1 MGLASGPPPR
11 LFRLGMSSAV
21 RKPLTVSVEH
31 FYNEHAARLQLK
43 LVAGQEGMGRL
54 IREGAVNRLGMAL
67 TGFTKYFA
75 FRRVQLIG
83 KSEISYYTS
92 LDAELRVS
100 RIRAIL
106 ERKIPCIVFSRN
118 NRPPAVILKEA
129 RAAKVPI
136 FISPIPTPRLVNLIT
151 LCLEEDFAPSTSE
164 HGSMV
169 DIMGVGVLIRGDS
182 GIGKSEC
189 ALGLVERGYSLVS
202 DDITRLRLIEGR
214 ELMATSAEV
223 TRTFME
229 VRGIGIINVAAI
241 FGGRAIRTEK
251 RLDLVVSL
259 VEWDKIEEIERTGL
273 DQQFYE
279 ILGIKVPHVRIPI
292 RPGRDLA
299 GLVQVAALDQKMK
312 TMGQFSAVD
321 FNEKLLSQ
329 LKLKDC

>member
-1 MGLASGPPPR
+1 MK
-11 LFRLGMSSAV
+11 
-21 RKPLTVSVEH
+21 KPLTVSVEH
-31 FYNEHAARLQLK
+31 FHAQHADRLQLK
-43 LVAGQEGMGRL
+43 LVAGQDGMGRL

-67 TGFTKYFA
+67 TGFIKYFA

-83 KSEISYYTS
+83 KSEVSYFQT
-92 LDAELRVS
+92 LDAATRQA
-100 RIRAIL
+100 RIQAIL
-106 ERKIPCIVFSRN
+106 DKKIPCIVFSRD
-118 NRPPAVILKEA
+118 NRPPVIILKA
-129 RAAKVPI
+129 AQKAKVPV
-136 FISPIPTPRLVNLIT
+136 FVSPIPTPRLVNLIT

-169 DIMGVGVLIRGDS
+169 DIMGVGVLIRGES
-182 GIGKSEC
+182 GVGKSEC
-189 ALGLVERGYSLVS
+189 ALGLVERGYSLVA
-202 DDITRLRLIEGR
+202 DDITRLRLLEGR
-214 ELMATSAEV
+214 ELMASSAEV

-259 VEWDKIEEIERTGL
+259 EEWDKVEEIERTGL

-279 ILGIKVPHVRIPI
+279 ILGLKIPHVRIPI

-312 TMGQFSAVD
+312 TMGQFSALE
-321 FNEKLLSQ
+321 FNEKLMSR
-329 LKLKDC
+329 LKLKDG

>member
-1 MGLASGPPPR
+1 MK
-11 LFRLGMSSAV
+11 
-21 RKPLTVSVEH
+21 KPLTVSVEH
-31 FYNEHAARLQLK
+31 FYTQHAARLQLK

-67 TGFTKYFA
+67 TGFIKYFA

-83 KSEISYYTS
+83 KSEISYFQS
-92 LDAELRVS
+92 LDSETRQA
-100 RIRAIL
+100 RIRGIL
-106 ERKIPCIVFSRN
+106 DKNIPCIVFSRD
-118 NRPPAVILKEA
+118 NRPPAIILKEA
-129 RAAKVPI
+129 QKAKVPV

-169 DIMGVGVLIRGDS
+169 DIMGVGVLIRGES
-182 GIGKSEC
+182 GVGKSEC
-189 ALGLVERGYSLVS
+189 ALGLVERGYSLVA
-202 DDITRLRLIEGR
+202 DDITRLRLLEGR

-251 RLDLVVSL
+251 RLDLVVTL
-259 VEWDKIEEIERTGL
+259 EEWDKVEEIERTGL

-279 ILGIKVPHVRIPI
+279 ILGLKIPHVRIPI

-312 TMGQFSAVD
+312 TMGQFSALE
-321 FNEKLLSQ
+321 FNEKLMSR
-329 LKLKDC
+329 LKLKEG

>member
-1 MGLASGPPPR
+1 MK
-11 LFRLGMSSAV
+11 
-21 RKPLTVSVEH
+21 KPLTVSVEH
-31 FYNEHAARLQLK
+31 FYNQHAARLQLK
-43 LVAGQEGMGRL
+43 LVAGEEGMGRL

-67 TGFTKYFA
+67 TGFIKYFA
-75 FRRVQLIG
+75 FRRIQLIG
-83 KSEISYYTS
+83 KSEVSYFHS
-92 LDAELRVS
+92 LDAPTRQA

-106 ERKIPCIVFSRN
+106 DRKIPCIVFSRD

-129 RAAKVPI
+129 QRAKVPI

-169 DIMGVGVLIRGDS
+169 DIMGVGVLIRGES
-182 GIGKSEC
+182 GVGKSEC
-189 ALGLVERGYSLVS
+189 ALGLVERGYSLVA
-202 DDITRLRLIEGR
+202 DDITRLRLLEGR

-251 RLDLVVSL
+251 RLDLVVTL
-259 VEWDKIEEIERTGL
+259 EEWDKVEEIERTGL

-279 ILGIKVPHVRIPI
+279 ILGLKIPHVRIPI

-312 TMGQFSAVD
+312 TMGQFSALE
-321 FNEKLLSQ
+321 FNEKLMSR
-329 LKLKDC
+329 LKLKDG

>member
-1 MGLASGPPPR
+1 MK
-11 LFRLGMSSAV
+11 
-21 RKPLTVSVEH
+21 KPLTVSVEH
-31 FYNEHAARLQLK
+31 FYTQHASRLQLK

-67 TGFTKYFA
+67 TGFIKYFA

-83 KSEISYYTS
+83 KSEISYFQS
-92 LDAELRVS
+92 LDSETRQA

-106 ERKIPCIVFSRN
+106 DRKIPCIVFSRD
-118 NRPPAVILKEA
+118 NRPPAIILKEA
-129 RAAKVPI
+129 QKAKVPV

-151 LCLEEDFAPSTSE
+151 LCLEEDFAPTTSE

-169 DIMGVGVLIRGDS
+169 DIMGVGVLIRGES
-182 GIGKSEC
+182 GVGKSEC
-189 ALGLVERGYSLVS
+189 ALGLVERGYSLVA
-202 DDITRLRLIEGR
+202 DDITRLRLLEGR

-251 RLDLVVSL
+251 RLDLVVTL
-259 VEWDKIEEIERTGL
+259 AEWDKVEEIERTGL

-279 ILGIKVPHVRIPI
+279 ILGLKIPHVKLPI

-312 TMGQFSAVD
+312 TMGQFSALE
-321 FNEKLLSQ
+321 FNEKLMSR
-329 LKLKDC
+329 LKLKEG

>member
-1 MGLASGPPPR
+1 MK
-11 LFRLGMSSAV
+11 
-21 RKPLTVSVEH
+21 KPLTVSVEH
-31 FYNEHAARLQLK
+31 FHTQHAARLQLK

-67 TGFTKYFA
+67 TGFIKYFA
-75 FRRVQLIG
+75 FRRIQLIG
-83 KSEISYYTS
+83 KSEVSYFQS
-92 LDAELRVS
+92 LDAPTRRA

-106 ERKIPCIVFSRN
+106 DRKIPCIVFSRD

-129 RAAKVPI
+129 QRAKVPI

-169 DIMGVGVLIRGDS
+169 DIMGVGVLIRGES
-182 GIGKSEC
+182 GVGKSEC
-189 ALGLVERGYSLVS
+189 ALGLVERGYSLVA
-202 DDITRLRLIEGR
+202 DDITRLRLLEGR

-251 RLDLVVSL
+251 RLDLVVTL
-259 VEWDKIEEIERTGL
+259 EEWDKVEEIERTGL

-279 ILGIKVPHVRIPI
+279 ILGLKIPHVRIPI

-312 TMGQFSAVD
+312 TMGQFSALE
-321 FNEKLLSQ
+321 FNEKLMSR
-329 LKLKDC
+329 LKLKDG

>member
-1 MGLASGPPPR
+1 MK
-11 LFRLGMSSAV
+11 
-21 RKPLTVSVEH
+21 KPLTVSVEH
-31 FYNEHAARLQLK
+31 FYNQHAARLQLK
-43 LVAGQEGMGRL
+43 LVVGEEGMGRL

-67 TGFTKYFA
+67 TGFIKYFA
-75 FRRVQLIG
+75 FRRIQLIG
-83 KSEISYYTS
+83 KSEVSYFQS
-92 LDAELRVS
+92 LDAPTRQA

-106 ERKIPCIVFSRN
+106 DRKIPCIVFSRD

-129 RAAKVPI
+129 QRAKVPI

-164 HGSMV
+164 PGSMV
-169 DIMGVGVLIRGDS
+169 DIMGVGVLIRGES
-182 GIGKSEC
+182 GVGKSEC
-189 ALGLVERGYSLVS
+189 ALGLVERGYSLVA
-202 DDITRLRLIEGR
+202 DDITRLRLLEGR

-251 RLDLVVSL
+251 RLDLVVTL
-259 VEWDKIEEIERTGL
+259 EEWDKVEEIERTGL

-279 ILGIKVPHVRIPI
+279 ILGLKIPHVRIPI

-312 TMGQFSAVD
+312 TMGQFSALE
-321 FNEKLLSQ
+321 FNEKLMSR
-329 LKLKDC
+329 LKLKDG

>member
-1 MGLASGPPPR
+1 MK
-11 LFRLGMSSAV
+11 
-21 RKPLTVSVEH
+21 KPLTVSVEH
-31 FYNEHAARLQLK
+31 FHAQHADRLQLK

-67 TGFTKYFA
+67 TGFIKYFA

-83 KSEISYYTS
+83 KSEVSYFQT
-92 LDAELRVS
+92 LDPATRQA
-100 RIRAIL
+100 RIQAIL
-106 ERKIPCIVFSRN
+106 DKKIPCIVFSRD
-118 NRPPAVILKEA
+118 NRPPAIILKA
-129 RAAKVPI
+129 AQKAKVPV
-136 FISPIPTPRLVNLIT
+136 FVSPIPTPRLVNLIT

-169 DIMGVGVLIRGDS
+169 DIMGVGVLIRGES
-182 GIGKSEC
+182 GVGKSEC
-189 ALGLVERGYSLVS
+189 ALGLVERGYSLVA
-202 DDITRLRLIEGR
+202 DDITRLRLLEGR
-214 ELMATSAEV
+214 ELMASSAEV

-259 VEWDKIEEIERTGL
+259 EEWDKVEEIERTGL
-273 DQQFYE
+273 DQQYFE
-279 ILGIKVPHVRIPI
+279 ILGLKIPLVRIPV

-312 TMGQFSAVD
+312 TMGQFSALE
-321 FNEKLLSQ
+321 FNEKLMSR
-329 LKLKDC
+329 LKLKDG

>member
-1 MGLASGPPPR
+1 MK
-11 LFRLGMSSAV
+11 
-21 RKPLTVSVEH
+21 KPLTVSVEH
-31 FYNEHAARLQLK
+31 FHAQHADRLQLK
-43 LVAGQEGMGRL
+43 LVAGQDGMGRL

-67 TGFTKYFA
+67 TGFIKYFA

-83 KSEISYYTS
+83 KSEVSYFQT
-92 LDAELRVS
+92 LDAATRQA
-100 RIRAIL
+100 RIQAIL
-106 ERKIPCIVFSRN
+106 DKKIPCIVFSRD
-118 NRPPAVILKEA
+118 NRPPAIILKA
-129 RAAKVPI
+129 AQKAKVPV
-136 FISPIPTPRLVNLIT
+136 FVSPIPTPRLVNLIT

-169 DIMGVGVLIRGDS
+169 DIMGVGVLIRGES
-182 GIGKSEC
+182 GVGKSEC
-189 ALGLVERGYSLVS
+189 ALGLVERGYSLVA
-202 DDITRLRLIEGR
+202 DDITRLRLLEGR
-214 ELMATSAEV
+214 ELMASSAEV

-259 VEWDKIEEIERTGL
+259 EEWDKVEEIERTGL

-279 ILGIKVPHVRIPI
+279 ILGLKIPHVRIPI

-312 TMGQFSAVD
+312 TMGQFSALE
-321 FNEKLLSQ
+321 FNEKLMSR
-329 LKLKDC
+329 LKLKDG

>member
-1 MGLASGPPPR
+1 MK
-11 LFRLGMSSAV
+11 
-21 RKPLTVSVEH
+21 KPLTVSVEH
-31 FYNEHAARLQLK
+31 FHTQHAARLQLK

-67 TGFTKYFA
+67 TGFIKYFA
-75 FRRVQLIG
+75 FRRIQLIG
-83 KSEISYYTS
+83 KSEVSYFQS
-92 LDAELRVS
+92 LDAPTRQA

-106 ERKIPCIVFSRN
+106 DRKIPCIVFSRD

-129 RAAKVPI
+129 QRAKVPV

-169 DIMGVGVLIRGDS
+169 DIMGVGVLIRGES
-182 GIGKSEC
+182 GVGKSEC
-189 ALGLVERGYSLVS
+189 ALGLVERGYSLVA
-202 DDITRLRLIEGR
+202 DDITRLRLLEGR

-251 RLDLVVSL
+251 RLDLVVTL
-259 VEWDKIEEIERTGL
+259 EEWDKVEEIERTGL

-279 ILGIKVPHVRIPI
+279 ILGLKIPHVRIPI

-312 TMGQFSAVD
+312 TMGQFSALE
-321 FNEKLLSQ
+321 FNEKLMSR
-329 LKLKDC
+329 LKLKDG

>member
-1 MGLASGPPPR
+1 MK
-11 LFRLGMSSAV
+11 
-21 RKPLTVSVEH
+21 KPLTVSVEH
-31 FYNEHAARLQLK
+31 FYTQHAARLQLK

-67 TGFTKYFA
+67 TGFIKYFA

-83 KSEISYYTS
+83 KSEISYFQS
-92 LDAELRVS
+92 LDSETRQA

-106 ERKIPCIVFSRN
+106 DRKIPCIVFSRD
-118 NRPPAVILKEA
+118 NRPPAIILKEA
-129 RAAKVPI
+129 QKAKVPV

-151 LCLEEDFAPSTSE
+151 LCLEEDFAPTTSE

-169 DIMGVGVLIRGDS
+169 DIMGVGVLIRGES
-182 GIGKSEC
+182 GVGKSEC
-189 ALGLVERGYSLVS
+189 ALGLVERGYSLVA
-202 DDITRLRLIEGR
+202 DDITRLRLLEGR

-251 RLDLVVSL
+251 RLDLVVTL
-259 VEWDKIEEIERTGL
+259 EEWDKVGEIERTGL

-279 ILGIKVPHVRIPI
+279 ILGLKIPHVKLPI

-312 TMGQFSAVD
+312 TMGQFSALE
-321 FNEKLLSQ
+321 FNEKLMSR
-329 LKLKDC
+329 LKLKEG

>member
-1 MGLASGPPPR
+1 MK
-11 LFRLGMSSAV
+11 
-21 RKPLTVSVEH
+21 KPLTVSVEH
-31 FYNEHAARLQLK
+31 FHAQHADRLQLK
-43 LVAGQEGMGRL
+43 LVAGQDGMGRL

-67 TGFTKYFA
+67 TGFIKYFA

-83 KSEISYYTS
+83 KSEVSYFQT
-92 LDAELRVS
+92 LDPATRQA
-100 RIRAIL
+100 RIQAIL
-106 ERKIPCIVFSRN
+106 DKKIPCIVFSRD
-118 NRPPAVILKEA
+118 NRPPAIILKA
-129 RAAKVPI
+129 AQKAKVPV
-136 FISPIPTPRLVNLIT
+136 FVSPIPTPRLVNLIT

-169 DIMGVGVLIRGDS
+169 DIMGVGVLIRGES
-182 GIGKSEC
+182 GVGKSEC

-202 DDITRLRLIEGR
+202 DDITRLRLLEGR
-214 ELMATSAEV
+214 ELMASSAEV

-259 VEWDKIEEIERTGL
+259 EEWDKVEEIERTGL

-279 ILGIKVPHVRIPI
+279 ILGLKIPLVRIPI

-312 TMGQFSAVD
+312 TMGQFSALE
-321 FNEKLLSQ
+321 FNEKLMSR
-329 LKLKDC
+329 LKLKDG

>member
-1 MGLASGPPPR
+1 MK
-11 LFRLGMSSAV
+11 
-21 RKPLTVSVEH
+21 KPLTVSVEH
-31 FYNEHAARLQLK
+31 FYTQHAARLQLK

-67 TGFTKYFA
+67 TGFIKYFA

-83 KSEISYYTS
+83 KSEISYFHT
-92 LDAELRVS
+92 LDLATRQA

-106 ERKIPCIVFSRN
+106 DRKIPCIVFSRD
-118 NRPPAVILKEA
+118 NRPPTIILKEA
-129 RAAKVPI
+129 QKAKVPI

-151 LCLEEDFAPSTSE
+151 LCLEEDFAPTTSE

-169 DIMGVGVLIRGDS
+169 DIMGVGVLIRGES
-182 GIGKSEC
+182 GVGKSEC
-189 ALGLVERGYSLVS
+189 ALGLVERGYSLVA
-202 DDITRLRLIEGR
+202 DDITRLRLLEGR

-251 RLDLVVSL
+251 RLDLVVTL
-259 VEWDKIEEIERTGL
+259 AEWDKVEEIERTGL

-279 ILGIKVPHVRIPI
+279 ILGMKIPHVKLPI

-312 TMGQFSAVD
+312 TMGQFSALE
-321 FNEKLLSQ
+321 FNEKLMSR
-329 LKLKDC
+329 LKLKDG

>member
-1 MGLASGPPPR
+1 MK
-11 LFRLGMSSAV
+11 
-21 RKPLTVSVEH
+21 KPLTVSVEH
-31 FYNEHAARLQLK
+31 FHAQHADRLQLK

-67 TGFTKYFA
+67 TGFIKYFA

-83 KSEISYYTS
+83 KSEVSYFQT
-92 LDAELRVS
+92 LDPATRQA
-100 RIRAIL
+100 RIQAIL
-106 ERKIPCIVFSRN
+106 DKKIPCIVFSRD
-118 NRPPAVILKEA
+118 NRPPAIILKA
-129 RAAKVPI
+129 AQKAKVPV
-136 FISPIPTPRLVNLIT
+136 FVSPIPTPRLVNLIT

-169 DIMGVGVLIRGDS
+169 DIMGVGVLIRGES
-182 GIGKSEC
+182 GVGKSEC
-189 ALGLVERGYSLVS
+189 ALGLVERGYSLVA
-202 DDITRLRLIEGR
+202 DDITRLRLLEGR
-214 ELMATSAEV
+214 ELMASSAEV

-259 VEWDKIEEIERTGL
+259 EEWDKVEEIERTGL

-279 ILGIKVPHVRIPI
+279 ILGLKIPLVRIPI

-312 TMGQFSAVD
+312 TMGQFSALE
-321 FNEKLLSQ
+321 FNEKLMSR
-329 LKLKDC
+329 LKLKDG

>member
-1 MGLASGPPPR
+1 MK
-11 LFRLGMSSAV
+11 
-21 RKPLTVSVEH
+21 KPLTVSVEH
-31 FYNEHAARLQLK
+31 FYTQHAARLQLK

-67 TGFTKYFA
+67 TGFIKYFA

-83 KSEISYYTS
+83 KSEISYFHT
-92 LDAELRVS
+92 LDLPTRQA

-106 ERKIPCIVFSRN
+106 DRKIPCIVFSRD
-118 NRPPAVILKEA
+118 NRPPAIILKEA
-129 RAAKVPI
+129 QKAKVPI

-151 LCLEEDFAPSTSE
+151 LCLEEDFAPTTSE

-169 DIMGVGVLIRGDS
+169 DIMGVGVLIRGES
-182 GIGKSEC
+182 GVGKSEC
-189 ALGLVERGYSLVS
+189 ALGLVERGYSLVA
-202 DDITRLRLIEGR
+202 DDITRLRLLEGR

-251 RLDLVVSL
+251 RLDLVVTL
-259 VEWDKIEEIERTGL
+259 AEWDKVGDIERTGL

-279 ILGIKVPHVRIPI
+279 ILGLKIPHVRIPI

-312 TMGQFSAVD
+312 TMGQFSALE
-321 FNEKLLSQ
+321 FNEKLMSR
-329 LKLKDC
+329 LKLKEG

>member
-1 MGLASGPPPR
+1 MK
-11 LFRLGMSSAV
+11 
-21 RKPLTVSVEH
+21 KPLTVSVEH
-31 FYNEHAARLQLK
+31 FHTQHAARLQLK

-67 TGFTKYFA
+67 TGFIKYFA

-83 KSEISYYTS
+83 KSEVSYFQS
-92 LDAELRVS
+92 LDAATRQV

-106 ERKIPCIVFSRN
+106 DRKIPCIVFSRN
-118 NRPPAVILKEA
+118 NRPPAIILKEA
-129 RAAKVPI
+129 EKSKVPI

-169 DIMGVGVLIRGDS
+169 DIMGVGVLIRGES
-182 GIGKSEC
+182 GVGKSEC
-189 ALGLVERGYSLVS
+189 ALGLVERGYSLVA
-202 DDITRLRLIEGR
+202 DDITRLRLLEGR

-259 VEWDKIEEIERTGL
+259 EEWDKVEEIERTVL

-279 ILGIKVPHVRIPI
+279 ILGMKIPHVRIPI

-312 TMGQFSAVD
+312 TMGQFSALE
-321 FNEKLLSQ
+321 FNEKLMSR
-329 LKLKDC
+329 LKLKDG

>member
-1 MGLASGPPPR
+1 MKR
-11 LFRLGMSSAV
+11 
-21 RKPLTVSVEH
+21 PLTVSVEH
-31 FYNEHAARLQLK
+31 FYTQHAARLQLK

-67 TGFTKYFA
+67 TGFIKYFA

-83 KSEISYYTS
+83 KSEISYFQS
-92 LDAELRVS
+92 LDSETRQA
-100 RIRAIL
+100 RIRGIL
-106 ERKIPCIVFSRN
+106 DKKIPCIVFSRD
-118 NRPPAVILKEA
+118 NRPPAIILKEA
-129 RAAKVPI
+129 QKAKIPI

-151 LCLEEDFAPSTSE
+151 LCLEEDFAPTTSE

-169 DIMGVGVLIRGDS
+169 DIMGVGVLIRGES
-182 GIGKSEC
+182 GVGKSEC
-189 ALGLVERGYSLVS
+189 ALGLVERGYSLVA
-202 DDITRLRLIEGR
+202 DDITRLRLLEGR

-251 RLDLVVSL
+251 RLDLVVTL
-259 VEWDKIEEIERTGL
+259 AEWDKVEEIERTGL

-279 ILGIKVPHVRIPI
+279 ILGLKIPHVKLPI

-312 TMGQFSAVD
+312 TMGQFSALE
-321 FNEKLLSQ
+321 FNEKLMSR
-329 LKLKDC
+329 LKLKDG

>member
-1 MGLASGPPPR
+1 MK
-11 LFRLGMSSAV
+11 
-21 RKPLTVSVEH
+21 KPLTVSVEH
-31 FYNEHAARLQLK
+31 FHAQHADRLQLK
-43 LVAGQEGMGRL
+43 LVAGQDGMGRL

-67 TGFTKYFA
+67 TGFIKYFA

-83 KSEISYYTS
+83 KSEVSYFQT
-92 LDAELRVS
+92 LDPATRQA
-100 RIRAIL
+100 RIQAIL
-106 ERKIPCIVFSRN
+106 DKKIPCIVFSRD
-118 NRPPAVILKEA
+118 NRPPPIILKA
-129 RAAKVPI
+129 AQKAKVPV
-136 FISPIPTPRLVNLIT
+136 FVSPIPTPRLVNLIT

-169 DIMGVGVLIRGDS
+169 DIMGVGVLIRGES
-182 GIGKSEC
+182 GVGKSEC
-189 ALGLVERGYSLVS
+189 ALGLVERGYSLVA
-202 DDITRLRLIEGR
+202 DDITRLRLLEGR
-214 ELMATSAEV
+214 ELMASSAEV

-259 VEWDKIEEIERTGL
+259 EEWDKVEEIERTGL

-279 ILGIKVPHVRIPI
+279 ILGLKIPHVRIPI

-312 TMGQFSAVD
+312 TMGQFSALE
-321 FNEKLLSQ
+321 FNEKLMSR
-329 LKLKDC
+329 LKLKDG

>member
-1 MGLASGPPPR
+1 MK
-11 LFRLGMSSAV
+11 
-21 RKPLTVSVEH
+21 KPLTVSVEH
-31 FYNEHAARLQLK
+31 FYTQHAARLQLK

-67 TGFTKYFA
+67 TGFIKYFA
-75 FRRVQLIG
+75 FRRIQLIG
-83 KSEISYYTS
+83 KSEISYFQS
-92 LDAELRVS
+92 LDPETRQA
-100 RIRAIL
+100 RIRDIL
-106 ERKIPCIVFSRN
+106 DKKIPCIVFSRD
-118 NRPPAVILKEA
+118 NRPPVIILKEA
-129 RAAKVPI
+129 QKAKVPV

-169 DIMGVGVLIRGDS
+169 DIMGVGVLIRGES
-182 GIGKSEC
+182 GVGKSEC
-189 ALGLVERGYSLVS
+189 ALGLVERGYSLVA
-202 DDITRLRLIEGR
+202 DDITRLRLLEGR

-251 RLDLVVSL
+251 RLDLVVTL
-259 VEWDKIEEIERTGL
+259 EEWDKVEEIERTGL

-279 ILGIKVPHVRIPI
+279 ILGLKIPHVRIPI

-312 TMGQFSAVD
+312 TMGQFSALE
-321 FNEKLLSQ
+321 FNEKLMSR
-329 LKLKDC
+329 LKLKEG

>member
-1 MGLASGPPPR
+1 MK
-11 LFRLGMSSAV
+11 
-21 RKPLTVSVEH
+21 KPLTVSVEH
-31 FYNEHAARLQLK
+31 FHAQHADRLQLK

-67 TGFTKYFA
+67 TGFIKYFA

-83 KSEISYYTS
+83 KSEVSYFQT
-92 LDAELRVS
+92 LDPATRQA
-100 RIRAIL
+100 RIQAIL
-106 ERKIPCIVFSRN
+106 DKKIPCIVFSRD
-118 NRPPAVILKEA
+118 NRPPAIILKA
-129 RAAKVPI
+129 AQRAKVPV
-136 FISPIPTPRLVNLIT
+136 FVSPIPTPRLVNLIT

-169 DIMGVGVLIRGDS
+169 DIMGVGVLIRGES
-182 GIGKSEC
+182 GVGKSEC
-189 ALGLVERGYSLVS
+189 ALGLVERGYSLVA
-202 DDITRLRLIEGR
+202 DDITRLRLLEGR
-214 ELMATSAEV
+214 ELMASSAEV

-259 VEWDKIEEIERTGL
+259 EEWDKVEEIERTGL
-273 DQQFYE
+273 DQQYIE
-279 ILGIKVPHVRIPI
+279 ILGLKIPLVRIPV

-312 TMGQFSAVD
+312 TMGQFSALE
-321 FNEKLLSQ
+321 FNEKLMSR
-329 LKLKDC
+329 LKLKDG

>member
-1 MGLASGPPPR
+1 
-11 LFRLGMSSAV
+11 
-21 RKPLTVSVEH
+21 
-31 FYNEHAARLQLK
+31 
-43 LVAGQEGMGRL
+43 L

-67 TGFTKYFA
+67 TGFIKYFA
-75 FRRVQLIG
+75 FRRIQLIG
-83 KSEISYYTS
+83 KSEVSYFQS
-92 LDAELRVS
+92 LDAPTRQA

-106 ERKIPCIVFSRN
+106 DRKIPCIVFSRD

-129 RAAKVPI
+129 QRAKVPI

-169 DIMGVGVLIRGDS
+169 DIMGVGVLIRGES
-182 GIGKSEC
+182 GVGKSEC
-189 ALGLVERGYSLVS
+189 ALGLVERGYSLVA
-202 DDITRLRLIEGR
+202 DDITRLRLLEGR

-251 RLDLVVSL
+251 RLDLVVTL
-259 VEWDKIEEIERTGL
+259 EEWDKVEEIERTGL

-279 ILGIKVPHVRIPI
+279 ILGLKIPHVRIPI

-312 TMGQFSAVD
+312 TMGQFSALE
-321 FNEKLLSQ
+321 FNEKLMSR
-329 LKLKDC
+329 LKLKDG

>member
-1 MGLASGPPPR
+1 
-11 LFRLGMSSAV
+11 
-21 RKPLTVSVEH
+21 
-31 FYNEHAARLQLK
+31 
-43 LVAGQEGMGRL
+43 MGRL

-67 TGFTKYFA
+67 TGFIKYFA
-75 FRRVQLIG
+75 FRRIQLIG
-83 KSEISYYTS
+83 KSEVSYFQS
-92 LDAELRVS
+92 LDAPTRQA

-106 ERKIPCIVFSRN
+106 DRKIPCIVFSRD

-129 RAAKVPI
+129 QRAKVPI

-169 DIMGVGVLIRGDS
+169 DIMGVGVLIRGES
-182 GIGKSEC
+182 GVGKSEC
-189 ALGLVERGYSLVS
+189 ALGLVERGYSLVA
-202 DDITRLRLIEGR
+202 DDITRLRLLEGR

-251 RLDLVVSL
+251 RLDLVVTL
-259 VEWDKIEEIERTGL
+259 EEWDKVEEIERTGL

-279 ILGIKVPHVRIPI
+279 ILGLQIPHVRIPI

-312 TMGQFSAVD
+312 TMGQFSALE
-321 FNEKLLSQ
+321 FNEKLMSR
-329 LKLKDC
+329 LKLKDG

>member
-1 MGLASGPPPR
+1 MK
-11 LFRLGMSSAV
+11 
-21 RKPLTVSVEH
+21 KPLTVSVEH
-31 FYNEHAARLQLK
+31 FYTQHAARLQLK

-67 TGFTKYFA
+67 TGFIKYFA

-83 KSEISYYTS
+83 KSEISYFQS
-92 LDAELRVS
+92 LDSETRQA
-100 RIRAIL
+100 RIRGIL
-106 ERKIPCIVFSRN
+106 DKKIPCIVFSRD
-118 NRPPAVILKEA
+118 NRPPAIILKEA
-129 RAAKVPI
+129 QKAKVPV

-169 DIMGVGVLIRGDS
+169 DIMGVGVLIRGES
-182 GIGKSEC
+182 GVGKSEC
-189 ALGLVERGYSLVS
+189 ALGLVERGYSLVA
-202 DDITRLRLIEGR
+202 DDITRLRLLEGR

-251 RLDLVVSL
+251 RLDLVVTL
-259 VEWDKIEEIERTGL
+259 EEWDKVEEIERTGL

-279 ILGIKVPHVRIPI
+279 ILGLKIPHVKLPI

-312 TMGQFSAVD
+312 TMGQFSALE
-321 FNEKLLSQ
+321 FNEKLMSR
-329 LKLKDC
+329 LKLKEG

>member
-1 MGLASGPPPR
+1 MK
-11 LFRLGMSSAV
+11 
-21 RKPLTVSVEH
+21 KPLTVSVEH
-31 FYNEHAARLQLK
+31 FYNQHAARLQLK
-43 LVAGQEGMGRL
+43 LVAGEEGMGRL

-67 TGFTKYFA
+67 TGFIKYFA
-75 FRRVQLIG
+75 FRRIQLIG
-83 KSEISYYTS
+83 KSEVSYFQS
-92 LDAELRVS
+92 LDAPTRQA

-106 ERKIPCIVFSRN
+106 DRKIPCIVFSRD
-118 NRPPAVILKEA
+118 NRPPALILKEA
-129 RAAKVPI
+129 QRAKVPI

-169 DIMGVGVLIRGDS
+169 DIMGVGVLIRGES
-182 GIGKSEC
+182 GVGKSEC
-189 ALGLVERGYSLVS
+189 ALGLVERGYSLVA
-202 DDITRLRLIEGR
+202 DDITRLRLLEGR

-251 RLDLVVSL
+251 RLDLVVTL
-259 VEWDKIEEIERTGL
+259 EEWDKVEEIERTGL

-279 ILGIKVPHVRIPI
+279 ILGLKIPHVRIPI

-312 TMGQFSAVD
+312 TMGQFSALE
-321 FNEKLLSQ
+321 FNEKLMSR
-329 LKLKDC
+329 LKLKEG

>member
-1 MGLASGPPPR
+1 MK
-11 LFRLGMSSAV
+11 
-21 RKPLTVSVEH
+21 KPLTVSVEH
-31 FYNEHAARLQLK
+31 FYTQHAARLQLK

-67 TGFTKYFA
+67 TGFIKYFA

-83 KSEISYYTS
+83 KSEISYFQS
-92 LDAELRVS
+92 LDSKTRQA
-100 RIRAIL
+100 RIQAIL
-106 ERKIPCIVFSRN
+106 DRKIPCIVFSRD
-118 NRPPAVILKEA
+118 NRPPAIILKEA
-129 RAAKVPI
+129 QKAKVPV

-151 LCLEEDFAPSTSE
+151 LCLEEDFAPTTSE

-169 DIMGVGVLIRGDS
+169 DIMGVGVLIRGES
-182 GIGKSEC
+182 GVGKSEC
-189 ALGLVERGYSLVS
+189 ALGLVERGYSLVA
-202 DDITRLRLIEGR
+202 DDITRLRLLEGR

-251 RLDLVVSL
+251 RLDLVVTL
-259 VEWDKIEEIERTGL
+259 EEWEKVEEIERTGL

-279 ILGIKVPHVRIPI
+279 ILGLKIPHVKLPI

-312 TMGQFSAVD
+312 TMGQFSALE
-321 FNEKLLSQ
+321 FNEKLMSR
-329 LKLKDC
+329 LKLKEG

>member
-1 MGLASGPPPR
+1 
-11 LFRLGMSSAV
+11 
-21 RKPLTVSVEH
+21 
-31 FYNEHAARLQLK
+31 
-43 LVAGQEGMGRL
+43 MGRL

-67 TGFTKYFA
+67 TGFIKYFA

-83 KSEISYYTS
+83 KSEISYFLS
-92 LDAELRVS
+92 LDSDTRQA

-106 ERKIPCIVFSRN
+106 DRKIPCIVFSRN
-118 NRPPAVILKEA
+118 NRPPAIILKEA
-129 RAAKVPI
+129 EKAKVPI

-151 LCLEEDFAPSTSE
+151 LCLEEDFAPTTSE

-169 DIMGVGVLIRGDS
+169 DIMGVGVLIRGES
-182 GIGKSEC
+182 GVGKSEC
-189 ALGLVERGYSLVS
+189 ALGLVERGYSLVA
-202 DDITRLRLIEGR
+202 DDITRLRLLEGR

-251 RLDLVVSL
+251 RLDLVVTL
-259 VEWDKIEEIERTGL
+259 AEWDQVGDIERTGL

-279 ILGIKVPHVRIPI
+279 ILGLKIPHVRIPI

-312 TMGQFSAVD
+312 TMGQFSALE
-321 FNEKLLSQ
+321 FNEKLMSR
-329 LKLKDC
+329 LKLKEG

>member
-1 MGLASGPPPR
+1 MK
-11 LFRLGMSSAV
+11 
-21 RKPLTVSVEH
+21 KPLTVSVEH
-31 FYNEHAARLQLK
+31 FHAQHADRLQLK

-67 TGFTKYFA
+67 TGFIKYFA

-83 KSEISYYTS
+83 KSEVSYFQT
-92 LDAELRVS
+92 LDPATRQA
-100 RIRAIL
+100 RIQAIL
-106 ERKIPCIVFSRN
+106 DKKIPCIVFSRD
-118 NRPPAVILKEA
+118 NRPPAIILKA
-129 RAAKVPI
+129 AQKAKVPV
-136 FISPIPTPRLVNLIT
+136 FVSPIPTPRLVNLIT

-169 DIMGVGVLIRGDS
+169 DIMGVGVLIRGES
-182 GIGKSEC
+182 GVGKSEC
-189 ALGLVERGYSLVS
+189 ALGLVERGYSLVA
-202 DDITRLRLIEGR
+202 DDITRLRLLEGR
-214 ELMATSAEV
+214 ELMASSAEV

-259 VEWDKIEEIERTGL
+259 EEWDKVEEIERTGL
-273 DQQFYE
+273 DQQYIE
-279 ILGIKVPHVRIPI
+279 ILGLKIPLVRIPV

-312 TMGQFSAVD
+312 TMGQFSALE
-321 FNEKLLSQ
+321 FNEKLMSR
-329 LKLKDC
+329 LKLKDA

>member
-1 MGLASGPPPR
+1 MK
-11 LFRLGMSSAV
+11 
-21 RKPLTVSVEH
+21 KPLTVSVEH
-31 FYNEHAARLQLK
+31 FYNQHAARLQLK
-43 LVAGQEGMGRL
+43 LVVGEEGMGRL

-67 TGFTKYFA
+67 TGFIKYFA
-75 FRRVQLIG
+75 FRRIQLIG
-83 KSEISYYTS
+83 KSEVSYFQS
-92 LDAELRVS
+92 LDAPTRQA

-106 ERKIPCIVFSRN
+106 DRKIPCIVFSRD

-129 RAAKVPI
+129 QRAKVPI

-169 DIMGVGVLIRGDS
+169 DILGVGVLIRGES
-182 GIGKSEC
+182 GVGKSEC
-189 ALGLVERGYSLVS
+189 ALGLVERGYSLVA
-202 DDITRLRLIEGR
+202 DDITRLRLLEGR

-251 RLDLVVSL
+251 RLDLVVTL
-259 VEWDKIEEIERTGL
+259 EEWDKVEEIERTGL

-279 ILGIKVPHVRIPI
+279 ILGLKIPHVRIPI

-312 TMGQFSAVD
+312 TMGQFSALE
-321 FNEKLLSQ
+321 FNEKLMSR
-329 LKLKDC
+329 LKLKDG

>member
-1 MGLASGPPPR
+1 MK
-11 LFRLGMSSAV
+11 
-21 RKPLTVSVEH
+21 KPLTVSVEH
-31 FYNEHAARLQLK
+31 FYTQHAARLQLK

-67 TGFTKYFA
+67 TGFIKYFA

-83 KSEISYYTS
+83 KSEISYFQS
-92 LDAELRVS
+92 LDSETRQA

-106 ERKIPCIVFSRN
+106 DKKIPCIVFSRD
-118 NRPPAVILKEA
+118 NRPPTIILKEA
-129 RAAKVPI
+129 QKAKVPI

-151 LCLEEDFAPSTSE
+151 LCLEDDFAPSTSE

-169 DIMGVGVLIRGDS
+169 DIMGVGVLIRGES
-182 GIGKSEC
+182 GVGKSEC
-189 ALGLVERGYSLVS
+189 ALGLVERGYSLVA
-202 DDITRLRLIEGR
+202 DDITRLRLLEGR

-251 RLDLVVSL
+251 RLDLVVTL
-259 VEWDKIEEIERTGL
+259 EEWDKVEEIERTGL

-279 ILGIKVPHVRIPI
+279 ILGLKIPHVKLPI

-312 TMGQFSAVD
+312 TMGQFSALE
-321 FNEKLLSQ
+321 FNEKLMSR
-329 LKLKDC
+329 LKLKEG

>member
-1 MGLASGPPPR
+1 MKR
-11 LFRLGMSSAV
+11 
-21 RKPLTVSVEH
+21 PLTVSVEH
-31 FYNEHAARLQLK
+31 FYTQHAARLQLK

-67 TGFTKYFA
+67 TGFIKYFA

-83 KSEISYYTS
+83 KSEISYFQS
-92 LDAELRVS
+92 LNSETRQA
-100 RIRAIL
+100 RIRGIL
-106 ERKIPCIVFSRN
+106 DKKIPCIVFSRD
-118 NRPPAVILKEA
+118 NRPPAIILKEA
-129 RAAKVPI
+129 QKAKVPV

-169 DIMGVGVLIRGDS
+169 DIMGVGVLIRGES
-182 GIGKSEC
+182 GVGKSEC
-189 ALGLVERGYSLVS
+189 ALGLVERGYSLVA
-202 DDITRLRLIEGR
+202 DDITRLRLLEGR

-251 RLDLVVSL
+251 RLDLVVTL
-259 VEWDKIEEIERTGL
+259 EEWDKVEEIERTGL

-279 ILGIKVPHVRIPI
+279 ILGLKIPHVRIPI

-312 TMGQFSAVD
+312 TMGQFSALE
-321 FNEKLLSQ
+321 FNEKLMSR
-329 LKLKDC
+329 LKLKEG

>member
-1 MGLASGPPPR
+1 MK
-11 LFRLGMSSAV
+11 
-21 RKPLTVSVEH
+21 KPLTVSVEH
-31 FYNEHAARLQLK
+31 FHAQHADRLQLK

-67 TGFTKYFA
+67 TGFIKYFA

-83 KSEISYYTS
+83 KSEVSYFQT
-92 LDAELRVS
+92 LDPATRQA
-100 RIRAIL
+100 RIQAIL
-106 ERKIPCIVFSRN
+106 DKKIPCIVFSRD
-118 NRPPAVILKEA
+118 NRPPVIILKA
-129 RAAKVPI
+129 AQKAKVPV
-136 FISPIPTPRLVNLIT
+136 FVSPIPTPRLVNLIT

-169 DIMGVGVLIRGDS
+169 DIMGVGVLIRGES
-182 GIGKSEC
+182 GVGKSEC
-189 ALGLVERGYSLVS
+189 ALGLVERGYSLVA
-202 DDITRLRLIEGR
+202 DDITRLRLLEGR
-214 ELMATSAEV
+214 ELMASSAEV

-259 VEWDKIEEIERTGL
+259 EEWDKVEEIERTGL

-279 ILGIKVPHVRIPI
+279 ILGLKIPHVRIPI

-312 TMGQFSAVD
+312 TMGQFSALE
-321 FNEKLLSQ
+321 FNEKLMSR
-329 LKLKDC
+329 LKLKDG

>member
-1 MGLASGPPPR
+1 MK
-11 LFRLGMSSAV
+11 
-21 RKPLTVSVEH
+21 KPLTVSVEH
-31 FYNEHAARLQLK
+31 FYTQHAARLQLK

-67 TGFTKYFA
+67 TGFIKYFA

-83 KSEISYYTS
+83 KSEISYFHT
-92 LDAELRVS
+92 LDLAARQA

-106 ERKIPCIVFSRN
+106 DRKIPCIVFSRD
-118 NRPPAVILKEA
+118 NRPPAIILKEA
-129 RAAKVPI
+129 QKAKVPI

-151 LCLEEDFAPSTSE
+151 LCLEEDFAPTTSE

-169 DIMGVGVLIRGDS
+169 DIMGVGVLIRGES
-182 GIGKSEC
+182 GVGKSEC
-189 ALGLVERGYSLVS
+189 ALGLVERGYSLVA
-202 DDITRLRLIEGR
+202 DDVTRLRLLEGR

-259 VEWDKIEEIERTGL
+259 VEWEKVGEIERTGL

-279 ILGIKVPHVRIPI
+279 ILGLKIPHVRIPI

-312 TMGQFSAVD
+312 TMGQFSALE
-321 FNEKLLSQ
+321 FNEKLMSR
-329 LKLKDC
+329 LKLKEG

>member
-1 MGLASGPPPR
+1 MK
-11 LFRLGMSSAV
+11 
-21 RKPLTVSVEH
+21 KPLTVSVEH
-31 FYNEHAARLQLK
+31 FHNQHAARLQLK
-43 LVAGQEGMGRL
+43 LVVGEEGMGRL

-67 TGFTKYFA
+67 TGFIKYFA
-75 FRRVQLIG
+75 FRRIQLIG
-83 KSEISYYTS
+83 KSEVSYFQS
-92 LDAELRVS
+92 LDAPTRQA

-106 ERKIPCIVFSRN
+106 DRKIPCIVFSRD

-129 RAAKVPI
+129 QRAKVPI

-169 DIMGVGVLIRGDS
+169 DIMGVGVLIRGES
-182 GIGKSEC
+182 GVGKSEC
-189 ALGLVERGYSLVS
+189 ALGLVERGYSLVA
-202 DDITRLRLIEGR
+202 DDITRLRLLEGR

-251 RLDLVVSL
+251 RLDLVVTL
-259 VEWDKIEEIERTGL
+259 EEWDKVEEIERTGL

-279 ILGIKVPHVRIPI
+279 ILGLKIPHVRIPI

-312 TMGQFSAVD
+312 TMGQFSALE
-321 FNEKLLSQ
+321 FNEKLMSR
-329 LKLKDC
+329 LKLKDG

>member
-1 MGLASGPPPR
+1 MK
-11 LFRLGMSSAV
+11 
-21 RKPLTVSVEH
+21 KPLTVSVEH
-31 FYNEHAARLQLK
+31 FYTQHAARLQLK

-54 IREGAVNRLGMAL
+54 IRGGAVNRLGMAL
-67 TGFTKYFA
+67 TGFIKYFA

-83 KSEISYYTS
+83 KSEISYFHT
-92 LDAELRVS
+92 LDLAARQA

-106 ERKIPCIVFSRN
+106 DRKIPCIVFSRD
-118 NRPPAVILKEA
+118 NRPPAIILKEA
-129 RAAKVPI
+129 QKAKVPI

-151 LCLEEDFAPSTSE
+151 LCLEEDFAPTTSE

-169 DIMGVGVLIRGDS
+169 DIMGVGVLIRGES
-182 GIGKSEC
+182 GVGKSEC
-189 ALGLVERGYSLVS
+189 ALGLVERGYSLVA
-202 DDITRLRLIEGR
+202 DDVTRLRLLEGR

-259 VEWDKIEEIERTGL
+259 VEWEKVGEIERTGL

-279 ILGIKVPHVRIPI
+279 ILGLKIPHVRIPI

-312 TMGQFSAVD
+312 TMGQFSALE
-321 FNEKLLSQ
+321 FNEKLMSR
-329 LKLKDC
+329 LKLKEG

>member
-1 MGLASGPPPR
+1 PIRTAMPIR
-11 LFRLGMSSAV
+11 RMSAM

-31 FYNEHAARLQLK
+31 FYTEHAERLQLK

-83 KSEISYYTS
+83 KSEVSYFTS
-92 LDAELRVS
+92 LDAPMKLE

-106 ERKIPCIVFSRN
+106 KRKIPCIVFSRD

-129 RAAKVPI
+129 QAMKIPV

-151 LCLEEDFAPSTSE
+151 LCLEEDFAPVTSE

-189 ALGLVERGYSLVS
+189 ALGLIERGYSLVA

-241 FGGRAIRTEK
+241 FGGKAVRTEK

-279 ILGIKVPHVRIPI
+279 ILGLKVPHIRIPI

-312 TMGQFSAVD
+312 TMGQFSALQ
-321 FNEKLLSQ
+321 FNEKLMSR
-329 LKLKDC
+329 LKLKDG

>member
-1 MGLASGPPPR
+1 MK
-11 LFRLGMSSAV
+11 
-21 RKPLTVSVEH
+21 KPLTVSVEH
-31 FYNEHAARLQLK
+31 FYTQHAARLQLK

-67 TGFTKYFA
+67 TGFIKYFA

-83 KSEISYYTS
+83 KSEISYFHT
-92 LDAELRVS
+92 LDLATRQA

-106 ERKIPCIVFSRN
+106 DRKIPCIVFSRD
-118 NRPPAVILKEA
+118 NRPPTIILKEA
-129 RAAKVPI
+129 QKAKVPI

-151 LCLEEDFAPSTSE
+151 LCLEEDFAPTTSE
-164 HGSMV
+164 HGNMV
-169 DIMGVGVLIRGDS
+169 DIMGVGVLIRGES
-182 GIGKSEC
+182 GVGKSEC
-189 ALGLVERGYSLVS
+189 ALGLVERGYSLVA
-202 DDITRLRLIEGR
+202 DDITRLRLLEGR

-251 RLDLVVSL
+251 RLDLVVTL
-259 VEWDKIEEIERTGL
+259 AEWDKVEEIERTGL

-279 ILGIKVPHVRIPI
+279 ILGMKIPHVKLPI

-312 TMGQFSAVD
+312 TMGQFSALE
-321 FNEKLLSQ
+321 FNEKLMSR
-329 LKLKDC
+329 LKLKDG

>member
-1 MGLASGPPPR
+1 MK
-11 LFRLGMSSAV
+11 
-21 RKPLTVSVEH
+21 KPLTVSVEH
-31 FYNEHAARLQLK
+31 FYTQHAARLQLK

-67 TGFTKYFA
+67 TGFIKYFA

-83 KSEISYYTS
+83 KSEISYFHT
-92 LDAELRVS
+92 LDLSTRQA

-106 ERKIPCIVFSRN
+106 DRKIPCIVFSRD
-118 NRPPAVILKEA
+118 NRPPAIILKEA
-129 RAAKVPI
+129 QKAKVPI

-151 LCLEEDFAPSTSE
+151 LCLEEDFAPTTSE

-169 DIMGVGVLIRGDS
+169 DIMGVGVLIRGES
-182 GIGKSEC
+182 GVGKSEC
-189 ALGLVERGYSLVS
+189 ALGLVERGYSLVA
-202 DDITRLRLIEGR
+202 DDVTRLRLLEGR

-241 FGGRAIRTEK
+241 FGGRGIRTEK

-259 VEWDKIEEIERTGL
+259 VEWEKVGEIERTGL

-279 ILGIKVPHVRIPI
+279 ILGLKIPHVRIPI

-312 TMGQFSAVD
+312 TMGQFSALE
-321 FNEKLLSQ
+321 FNEKLMSR
-329 LKLKDC
+329 LKLKEG